1 MKGIGIQLG
10 SDYDLLVENGSTQ
23 IGNVEPQNQAL
34 IVLSNPGEWK
44 QHPELGVG
52 IESWILDDNPGNLR
66 SEVKRHLRSDDFVVD
81 RVSLENGELAISAN
95 Y

>member
-10 SDYDLLVENGSTQ
+10 SDYDLLVSNGSTQ
-23 IGNVEPQNQAL
+23 IGNVEAQNQAL

-66 SEVKRHLRSDDFVVD
+66 SEVKRQLKADSFKVD
-81 RVSLENGELAISAN
+81 RVALDNGQLAISAN